1 LNDGRILMVGDG
13 AATDIYDPS
22 TGLFAS
28 SGRLSVPRMNAA
40 AVLLDDGTVLV
51 AGGDR
56 IDPTGQQFEP
66 LSSAEL
72 FHPDTGTFELL
83 PSSMSTPRRNHT
95 LTKLADGRV
104 LVAGGSATNSGDSLD
119 SAEIYTPGSRT
130 FGLAGPMHATH
141 QSHTATL
148 LPNNLVLI
156 AGGWGNPFARAD
168 LFDPATN
175 TFTAVAQPMRPHALH
190 SATLMPDGRVI
201 LIGGGGDNGS
211 AVNYADFFD
220 WRTNAFTPAGTMTAY
235 RLMHTATLLSDGS
248 VLVAGGLSDNNC
260 CYTHA
265 PQASL
270 ERFVPGAGF
279 VGAGS
284 MLAARYQ
291 HTATRLANGKILLAG
306 TWGWSNFAGH
316 SAELFD
322 RPTAPAILNPSL

>member
-1 LNDGRILMVGDG
+1 
-13 AATDIYDPS
+13 
-22 TGLFAS
+22 
-28 SGRLSVPRMNAA
+28 
-40 AVLLDDGTVLV
+40 
-51 AGGDR
+51 
-56 IDPTGQQFEP
+56 
-66 LSSAEL
+66 
-72 FHPDTGTFELL
+72 
-83 PSSMSTPRRNHT
+83 
-95 LTKLADGRV
+95 
-104 LVAGGSATNSGDSLD
+104 
-119 SAEIYTPGSRT
+119 
-130 FGLAGPMHATH
+130 
-141 QSHTATL
+141 
-148 LPNNLVLI
+148 
-156 AGGWGNPFARAD
+156 
-168 LFDPATN
+168 
-175 TFTAVAQPMRPHALH
+175 
-190 SATLMPDGRVI
+190 
-201 LIGGGGDNGS
+201 
-211 AVNYADFFD
+211 FFD

-322 RPTAPAILNPSL
+322 RPTAPAILNPSLPDAVKGVAYGPVTLAPSGGSGQPYTWTLASPPSALP